1 MTMEKMGIIIYARTT
16 SRRLPGKVL
25 KVLNNKK
32 MLLELVYDRVKKK
45 SKDILIIV
53 NTSKNT
59 QDNKIITFCKKKKIK
74 YFRGKLDD
82 VFERTVECCKKYKL
96 KSFVRV
102 NADRPFFDYNLMET
116 MIKIFKKK
124 NYDIVTNQ
132 FPRACPKGLACEI
145 AKTKIFLDIKKKKIT
160 KAEKE
165 HIFKYFYKKNSKYKI
180 KNYVSKVYNKN
191 KKINLSIDTKKDF
204 KITEKIYNKYKNN
217 FFIDAKKIINNYKDL
232 TS

>member
-74 YFRGKLDD
+74 YFRGKLDN

-145 AKTKIFLDIKKKKIT
+145 AKTKIFLDIKKKK
-160 KAEKE
+160 
-165 HIFKYFYKKNSKYKI
+165 YYKS
-180 KNYVSKVYNKN
+180 
-191 KKINLSIDTKKDF
+191 
-204 KITEKIYNKYKNN
+204 
-217 FFIDAKKIINNYKDL
+217 
-232 TS
+232 